1 MKMKKLYKLSA
12 FIKRDFTILLSY
24 KMALITTTV
33 GTIFPLLS
41 YFFISKMVPGNAQ
54 ESLVQ
59 YGGDYFSFTLIGI
72 AFTTYFTMAVQE
84 FSATTRRDQMA
95 GCLEALLSS
104 QTDTKSIIFMSAI
117 FKFIHNGLILV
128 FMFVVAGLFLGFDF
142 SNINIPSFAVTLVLS
157 LIVFISLGVFSAAGT
172 IIFKQG
178 EPFGIIFGSLSSLLG
193 GAVFPVAILPF
204 GLKIFSYVIPITYS
218 LEALRLSIL
227 QGYSIAML
235 SKQLIILFCIALLV
249 FPLSLKFF
257 EWAVEKGKREGTLMQ
272 Y

>member
-1 MKMKKLYKLSA
+1 MNKFQKIKA

-33 GTIFPLLS
+33 GTIFPLLT
-41 YFFISKMVPGNAQ
+41 YFFISKLVPEGNTQ
-54 ESLVQ
+54 EGLLQ

-104 QTDTKSIIFMSAI
+104 QTDTKSIIFMSAL
-117 FKFIHNGLILV
+117 FKFIHNGTILL
-128 FMFVVAGLFLGFDF
+128 FMFLISILFLDFDF
-142 SNINIPSFAVTLVLS
+142 SNANILSMLISIVLS
-157 LIVFISLGVFSAAGT
+157 LIVFISLGIFSAAGT

-178 EPFGIIFGSLSSLLG
+178 EPFGLIFGSLSSLLG
-193 GAVFPVAILPF
+193 GAVFPVALLPF
-204 GLKIFSYVIPITYS
+204 GLKIISYIIPITYS

-227 QGYSIAML
+227 KGYSIMML
-235 SKQLIILFCIALLV
+235 SKQLTILFFIALCV